1 MTNFKKI
8 VVAGGGVLGSQIA
21 YQAAYCGFDVTIW
34 LRSEGSIG
42 RCQPKLDNLKKTYIE
57 ALNLMADPVKG
68 EANWCPGLAEVGKFD
83 LDECLKKVENIDVKL
98 ELDMAKA
105 VKDADLVI
113 ESMAENTDDK
123 IKFYTA
129 LAPLLDEKTV
139 VVTNSSTLLP
149 STFAKYTGRPDK
161 YLSMHFANSI
171 WKNNVAE
178 IMVQDKTDKKYFD
191 MICEFANE
199 IRMLALPVLK
209 EKSGYLLNSM
219 LVPFLLSGLDLYANG
234 ISDPE
239 SIDLAWTKGTG
250 APKGPFKIFDT
261 VGLTTALNIVDQ
273 YQKVPGLFKPMLSKM
288 MMPYNFKGMK
298 AILEKY
304 IAEGKLGMSSGEG
317 FYKYK

>member
-42 RCQPKLDNLKKTYIE
+42 RCQPKLDNLKKTYID

-68 EANWCPGLAEVGKFD
+68 EANWCPGLAEMGKFD
-83 LDECLKKVENIDVKL
+83 LDECLKKVENINVKL

-113 ESMAENTDDK
+113 ESMAENADDK
-123 IKFYTA
+123 IKFYTT

-149 STFAKYTGRPDK
+149 SAFAKYTGRPDK

-171 WKNNVAE
+171 WKNNVVE